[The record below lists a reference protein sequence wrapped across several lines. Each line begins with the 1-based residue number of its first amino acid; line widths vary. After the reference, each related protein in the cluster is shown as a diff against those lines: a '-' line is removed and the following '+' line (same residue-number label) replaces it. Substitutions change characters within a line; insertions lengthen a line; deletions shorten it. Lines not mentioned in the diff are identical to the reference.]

1 MATLFV
7 VSTPIG
13 NLEDLTGRAARVLGE
28 VERILAEDTRRTRVL
43 LTHLG
48 IRGTL
53 VSLHAHNEAERLS
66 QVLSWLDSGE
76 DLALVSDAGTPL
88 VSDPG
93 QRLVAGVIDAGHRV
107 SPLPGPSAALAALV
121 VSGLPADRFVFLGF
135 PPRSGA
141 ERAGFLDRVA
151 DSEETALLFE
161 SPERVGRLLRD
172 LAKVA
177 GSRRLVC
184 VARELTKLHET
195 VFRGTLGEAAGYYDD
210 QPPRG
215 EVVVVVAPG
224 ERRSRP
230 EADREA
236 AVALARSQLEEGTR
250 PSQVAKDVAR
260 RLGIPRN
267 RAYQIIQELRG
278 GGEEG

>member
-1 MATLFV
+1 MATLFI

-13 NLEDLTGRAARVLGE
+13 NLEDLTARAARVLGE
-28 VERILAEDTRRTRVL
+28 VDRVLAEDTRRTRIL
-43 LTHLG
+43 LGHLG
-48 IRGTL
+48 IRSKV
-53 VSLHAHNEAERLS
+53 VSLHAHNEAERLTR
-66 QVLSWLDSGE
+66 VLSWLDSGE

-93 QRLVAGVIDAGHRV
+93 QRLVAGVIAAGHDV

-121 VSGLPADRFVFLGF
+121 VSGLPSDQFVFLGF
-135 PPRSGA
+135 PPRSGG
-141 ERAGFLDRVA
+141 ERGAFLDRVA
-151 DSEETALLFE
+151 DSEETAVLFE

-172 LAKVA
+172 LVTVA
-177 GSRRLVC
+177 GSERPVC

-195 VFRGTLGEAAGYYDD
+195 VFRGTLEEAAGYYED

-215 EVVVVVAPG
+215 EVVVIVGPG
-224 ERRSRP
+224 ERPARA
-230 EADREA
+230 EADLQA
-236 AVALARSQLEEGTR
+236 AVALARSQLEAGTR

-278 GGEEG
+278 GGEEE